1 MVINLSEPRTCMNTR
16 STIDIY
22 RITKRM
28 ITLNAADVTDQ
39 IIGYVHRS
47 SENEVLIGIPNRFHD
62 RWTRRINLPPRDNV
76 SRKQFEAFLIR
87 SRIRER

>member
-22 RITKRM
+22 RITKRT

-47 SENEVLIGIPNRFHD
+47 SANKVLIDIPNGFDDVGRGEL
-62 RWTRRINLPPRDNV
+62 IYSRDN
-76 SRKQFEAFLIR
+76 A
-87 SRIRER
+87 RETNSKHS

>member
-1 MVINLSEPRTCMNTR
+1 MNTR

-22 RITKRM
+22 RITKRT

-47 SENEVLIGIPNRFHD
+47 SASKVLIVSPGARFD
-62 RWTRRINLPPRDNV
+62 DGGD
-76 SRKQFEAFLIR
+76 
-87 SRIRER
+87 